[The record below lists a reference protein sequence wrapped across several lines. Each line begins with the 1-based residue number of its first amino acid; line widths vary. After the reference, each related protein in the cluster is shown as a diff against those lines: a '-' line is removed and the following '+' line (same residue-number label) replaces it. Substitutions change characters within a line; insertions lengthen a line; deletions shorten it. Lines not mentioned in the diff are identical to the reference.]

1 MAYTL
6 TPAEQETVISY
17 DKNSEFADIYTA
29 NPTEWKKLDA
39 CPDIYKCERVIK
51 SGGKIISKSYKCEKR
66 YITLRKKARGKK
78 NA

>member
-6 TPAEQETVISY
+6 TPAEQETIISY
-17 DKNSEFADIYTA
+17 DKSSKFAHVYTA

-39 CPDIYKCERVIK
+39 CPDIYKCEKVEK
-51 SGGKIISKSYKCEKR
+51 MDKKIIGKMYKCEKR
-66 YITLRKKARGKK
+66 YITLRKKAREKK

>member
-1 MAYTL
+1 MAL
-6 TPAEQETVISY
+6 TPVEQETVISY
-17 DKNSEFADIYTA
+17 DKSSELADVYTA

-51 SGGKIISKSYKCEKR
+51 SGGKIIAKSYKCEKR

>member
-1 MAYTL
+1 MAL
-6 TPAEQETVISY
+6 TPVEQETVISY
-17 DKNSEFADIYTA
+17 DKSSEFANVYTA

-39 CPDIYKCERVIK
+39 CPDIYKCERVVK
-51 SGGKIISKSYKCEKR
+51 SGGKIIAKAYKCEKR

>member
-1 MAYTL
+1 MAL
-6 TPAEQETVISY
+6 TPVEQETVISY
-17 DKNSEFADIYTA
+17 DKSSEFADVYTA

-39 CPDIYKCERVIK
+39 CPDIYKCERVVK
-51 SGGKIISKSYKCEKR
+51 SGGKIIAKAYKCEKR

>member
-1 MAYTL
+1 MAL
-6 TPAEQETVISY
+6 TPVEQETVISY
-17 DKNSEFADIYTA
+17 DKSSELADVYTA

-39 CPDIYKCERVIK
+39 CPDIYKCERVVK
-51 SGGKIISKSYKCEKR
+51 SGGKIIAKAYKCEKR

>member
-1 MAYTL
+1 MAL
-6 TPAEQETVISY
+6 TPVEQETVISY
-17 DKNSEFADIYTA
+17 DKSSEFADVYTA

-39 CPDIYKCERVIK
+39 CPDIYKCERVVK
-51 SGGKIISKSYKCEKR
+51 SGGKIIAKSYKCEKR